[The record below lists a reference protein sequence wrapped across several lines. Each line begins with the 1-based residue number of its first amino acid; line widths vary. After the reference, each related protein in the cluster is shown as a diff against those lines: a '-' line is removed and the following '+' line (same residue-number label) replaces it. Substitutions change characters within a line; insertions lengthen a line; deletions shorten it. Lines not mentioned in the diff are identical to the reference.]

1 MNPLYIDPGTGSAL
15 FSIAVGLATTVYFFS
30 KHFWVWLKGRFAR
43 ASAVSVRVSGG
54 ERARIVLHSEG
65 ARYWNVF
72 KPVVEELERRGVE
85 ARYLSME
92 ESDPGLSSGHSRLK
106 PSYIGTGDAAW
117 ARMRMLEAD
126 VCLTTT
132 PGLDVYQFK
141 RSRGVGHYA
150 HILHAVDDA
159 TSYRLF
165 GLDYFDSVLLS
176 GDYQSAAIRELEAR
190 RGLPAK
196 ALRVVGSTYLDV
208 YAQELKT
215 LAAGSRDGTTVLVSP
230 SWGPSGILARHGMR
244 LLEPLARSGLEL
256 IVRPHPQSVK
266 SETSMLDEL
275 RASLEPY
282 ANVEWDFGREN
293 LGSLSRADVMISDF
307 SGIIF
312 DYAFLFGR
320 PVLHVAQDFDPRPYD
335 ASDVGERPWKFR
347 TVERIG
353 RKLDSDDFPGI
364 AELVASVRSDPMVA
378 AAIAEAREEAWC
390 HRGEAGARVADFL
403 MELSGSTGG
412 GGRTDKRN

>member
-1 MNPLYIDPGTGSAL
+1 MNPLYVDPGTGSAL
-15 FSIAVGLATTVYFFS
+15 FSIAVGLATTVYFFA

-43 ASAVSVRVSGG
+43 SPSVSVRVTGA

-92 ESDPGLSSGHSRLK
+92 ESDPGLTAGYSKLK
-106 PSYIGTGDAAW
+106 ASYIGSGNAAW
-117 ARMRMLEAD
+117 ARMRVLEAQ

-176 GDYQSAAIRELEAR
+176 GEYQAQAIRELEAK

-196 ALRVVGSTYLDV
+196 ELRAVGSTYLDV
-208 YAQELKT
+208 YASE
-215 LAAGSRDGTTVLVSP
+215 LAASRSEPRAGTTVLVSP
-230 SWGPSGILARHGMR
+230 SWGPSGLLARHGTR
-244 LLEPLARSGLEL
+244 LLEPLARSGVGV
-256 IVRPHPQSVK
+256 IVRPHPQSTI
-266 SETSMLDEL
+266 SEAPLLDGL

-282 ANVEWDFGREN
+282 PNVWWDFDREN
-293 LGSLSRADVMISDF
+293 LRSLSRADVMISDF

-312 DYAFLFGR
+312 DFAFLFGR
-320 PVLHVAQDFDPRPYD
+320 PVLYAVRDFDPRPYD
-335 ASDVGERPWKFR
+335 ASDVGGRPWKFR

-353 RKLDSDDFPGI
+353 RELHDDDFPRI
-364 AELVASVRSDPMVA
+364 ADLIASVRCDATVS
-378 AAIAEAREEAWC
+378 AAIAEARDEAWS

-403 MELSGSTGG
+403 MERS
-412 GGRTDKRN
+412 